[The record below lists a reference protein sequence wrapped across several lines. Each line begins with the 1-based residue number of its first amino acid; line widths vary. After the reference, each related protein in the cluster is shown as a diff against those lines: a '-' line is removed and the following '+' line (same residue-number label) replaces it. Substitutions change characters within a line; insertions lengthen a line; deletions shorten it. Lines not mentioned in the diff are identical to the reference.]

1 MGLYRDGGP
10 VAGRRDAVRRPDR
23 VEFEMPQCK
32 LRVARF
38 RGIDRMEF
46 SDNRQFYGNAF
57 ALLEKAEAFLRD
69 TLPIAARFERDRF
82 DRIDLPLY
90 PPPATREAIAN
101 ALCQRDYSIGGGAV
115 GVAVYDDRLE
125 VTSAGRLHF
134 GLTPEKLFEPYE
146 SLPWDP
152 MIAHTFYRPRGHR
165 RMGPGNAQDGGGN
178 GRRRPAAS

>member
-1 MGLYRDGGP
+1 
-10 VAGRRDAVRRPDR
+10 
-23 VEFEMPQCK
+23 
-32 LRVARF
+32 
-38 RGIDRMEF
+38 MEF

-57 ALLEKAEAFLRD
+57 TLLEKAEAFLRD

-101 ALCQRDYSIGGGAV
+101 ALCRRDYSIGGGAV

-134 GLTPEKLFEPYE
+134 GLTPEKLFEPHE

-178 GRRRPAAS
+178 GRRRPAASSRSKKEADA